1 MSPVSA
7 PLIYW
12 ALDLSI
18 CGDRPWISPMNGV
31 ERSVI
36 FMSSRPAAPYS
47 ATRPAISAGTASM
60 PGAFTFSSAFP
71 MFLLRWCVPARIIP
85 RAARLLLR
93 LHEHGDGLHR
103 RGNARG
109 HRRPV
114 LQQLLR
120 ERPQCL
126 RVDRF
131 LEDAAVAVLLQPRVG
146 LLLRLLLDIGPDL
159 DAEVDLGPGRVREA
173 TLPGRPDEPELLHL
187 FGELP
192 LPHIVVGRGRA
203 LQRLLQ
209 AVLHLA
215 EGDHLRDDPFE
226 VARAAAVERGLLLQ
240 RGGDVCR

>member
-71 MFLLRWCVPARIIP
+71 IFLLRWCVPARIIP

-93 LHEHGDGLHR
+93 LHEHGDGFHR
-103 RGNARG
+103 GRDARG
-109 HRRPV
+109 QRGPV
-114 LQQLLR
+114 FEHLLR
-120 ERPQCL
+120 ERPQRL
-126 RVDRF
+126 RVDRLF
-131 LEDAAVAVLLQPRVG
+131 QDATVAVLLQPRVG
-146 LLLRLLLDIGPDL
+146 LLLRLFLDVGPDL
-159 DAEVDLGPGRVREA
+159 DAEVNLGPGRVRKA
-173 TLPGRPDEPELLHL
+173 ALPGRPNEPELLHL
-187 FGELP
+187 FRELAFT
-192 LPHIVVGRGRA
+192 HVVVGRSRA

-240 RGGDVCR
+240 RGGDVC